1 MPAFEP
7 ARPSR
12 AWLGSISA
20 GLIGA
25 FAVLSSDADF
35 IAAINLP
42 DEVKALISPAAAYEA
57 EPSLVMYTPCDIPIL
72 EGLLH
77 QHCTADQ
84 LALAVSVT
92 LNQYSFQRP
101 VDLSAILG
109 QTPIC
114 PSIAFFV
121 PASGA
126 EGNPIMIACSS

>member
-1 MPAFEP
+1 M
-7 ARPSR
+7 
-12 AWLGSISA
+12 
-20 GLIGA
+20 
-25 FAVLSSDADF
+25 LSSDADF

-42 DEVKALISPAAAYEA
+42 DDLNRDIAPAYEA
-57 EPSLVMYTPCDIPIL
+57 EPSLVMYAPCDIPIL

-84 LALAVSVT
+84 PALAGSVT

>member
-12 AWLGSISA
+12 AWLGSVSA
-20 GLIGA
+20 GLIGD

-42 DEVKALISPAAAYEA
+42 DEVKALISSAAAYEA
-57 EPSLVMYTPCDIPIL
+57 EPSLVMYAPCDIPIL

-77 QHCTADQ
+77 QHCTDGQ
-84 LALAVSVT
+84 LALAGSIT
-92 LNQYSFQRP
+92 LNQYSFQSL
-101 VDLSAILG
+101 VGLSAILG